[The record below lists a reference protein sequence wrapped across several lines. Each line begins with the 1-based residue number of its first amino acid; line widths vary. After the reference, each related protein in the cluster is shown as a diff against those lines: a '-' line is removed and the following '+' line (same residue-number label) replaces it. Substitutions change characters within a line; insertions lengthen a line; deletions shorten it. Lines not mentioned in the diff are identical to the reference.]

1 MWAPVAGTAIR
12 VAKGA
17 LSANQFKR
25 LRSLEKRYEDPG
37 RNFRDRKNSTPT
49 DEGAAIQ
56 KANQVDR

>member
-17 LSANQFKR
+17 LSASQLKR
-25 LRSLEKRYEDPG
+25 LRSPEKRYEDPG
-37 RNFRDRKNSTPT
+37 RDFRDRKNSPPT
-49 DEGAAIQ
+49 NKGAATQ